1 MEDLTSEPSF
11 FLSFL
16 EAASAGILNA
26 IQVMS
31 YWEALAVVLGVA
43 YLVLAMRENSWC
55 WYAAFGS
62 TAIFSWLFF
71 DVSLVM
77 ESALNVYYLLM
88 AIYGW
93 YVWNKSQ
100 SSNSNNPNSE
110 ASNKKESG
118 ISITR
123 WRAQQHIIAIG
134 GVIVLSLVSGYLLN
148 NHTTAVMPYLDSFT
162 TWGAVLTTYMVAN
175 KILEN
180 WLYWLVIDTV
190 AIYLYV
196 DRELY
201 LTALLMII
209 YVVLAIF
216 GFKMWLKTYQE
227 DKQQDTEME
236 AV

>member
-1 MEDLTSEPSF
+1 MEPLTTEPSF
-11 FLSFL
+11 FD
-16 EAASAGILNA
+16 AASSGILNA

-31 YWEALAVVLGVA
+31 YWEVLAVVLGVA

-77 ESALNVYYLLM
+77 ESALNVYYLAM

-93 YVWNKSQ
+93 YIWNKPKDEIS
-100 SSNSNNPNSE
+100 
-110 ASNKKESG
+110 KSG
-118 ISITR
+118 GVSISTWSGQR
-123 WRAQQHIIAIG
+123 HIIAIS
-134 GVIVLSLVSGYLLN
+134 GVIILSLLSGYLLN

-190 AIYLYV
+190 AIYLYL

-216 GFKMWLKTYQE
+216 GFKMWLKTYRE
-227 DKQQDTEME
+227 DKQQNKQQDTAME
-236 AV
+236 TA

>member
-1 MEDLTSEPSF
+1 MEPLTTEPSF
-11 FLSFL
+11 FD
-16 EAASAGILNA
+16 AASSGILSA
-26 IQVMS
+26 IQIMS
-31 YWEALAVVLGVA
+31 YWEVLAVVLGVA
-43 YLVLAMRENSWC
+43 YLVLVMRENSWC

-77 ESALNVYYLLM
+77 ESALNVYYLAM

-93 YVWNKSQ
+93 YVWNKPKVSNDTV
-100 SSNSNNPNSE
+100 SNSKE
-110 ASNKKESG
+110 AG
-118 ISITR
+118 ISITT
-123 WRAQQHIIAIG
+123 WRAQQHVIAIG
-134 GVIVLSLVSGYLLN
+134 GVIVLSLLSGYLLN

-216 GFKMWLKTYQE
+216 GFKMWLTTYKE
-227 DKQQDTEME
+227 DKEQATQSSTQVE
-236 AV
+236 AA